1 MLFFAN
7 RASEGAAILRGAQE
21 RLPAGE
27 PARDQLEVKLLGL
40 SYASASARRQ
50 AEAAIAALRD
60 PGGPEHTVLPATT
73 LATLAMDEVVYLRSA
88 STTIDL
94 TERAIAAGLRVEPL
108 RGQNWAILA
117 LTALVAADGLS
128 TALR

>member
-1 MLFFAN
+1 ML
-7 RASEGAAILRGAQE
+7 
-21 RLPAGE
+21 
-27 PARDQLEVKLLGL
+27 
-40 SYASASARRQ
+40 
-50 AEAAIAALRD
+50 
-60 PGGPEHTVLPATT
+60 HATT
-73 LATLAMDEVVYLRSA
+73 LATLAMDEVLYLRSA

-128 TALR
+128 TALGVARVGRLWMTLVETQPRGKLHTEVPTTADLAPVALLPPRKNSRSAAANAA